1 MLFKKI
7 SPGSS
12 VWIGIANR
20 MEEETGADSPA
31 GQCGGGDAGKETKQ
45 LLDVFT
51 SSTNLKM
58 MTD

>member
-1 MLFKKI
+1 M
-7 SPGSS
+7 
-12 VWIGIANR
+12 WIGIANR

-31 GQCGGGDAGKETKQ
+31 GRCGGGDAGKETKQ